1 MFNPRSLMLT
11 LVGVGLLAI
20 PASAAK
26 VGGLAALPTPDG
38 AMLRWYLPGQV
49 IPKGGFTLHRSST
62 GAEETIQVASPQP
75 KEIVLKN
82 NWMSA
87 SQLEYLSNL
96 YSSAPDTNNE
106 KIGRAILELQMV
118 THPDWA
124 KAFGILYTDTGLKP
138 GQQYNYRVT
147 AKVNGKETELGKA
160 SITTGATPKV
170 PVPMG
175 FKAEALPDKVRLFW
189 TPPGGYVASYHIF
202 RGEGS
207 KPLELQKP
215 DPYYPRSTTTAE
227 GASLEGGA
235 LYTDRNL
242 EPGKK
247 YRYAIRAVDLFGR
260 ESIASEIVSI
270 DPDSA
275 LPLSGLVINNSS
287 VGDNR
292 ITIEWKKTL
301 DTRVTSILVMR
312 GLDPEKPLEIKA
324 KLPAT
329 TTSYTDT
336 DILGGTHYYYAIV
349 TQSADGAKS
358 QRGPLRDLRGINLT
372 QPAIPNGL
380 KITPKENALELNW
393 SEAKENDLW
402 GYLVLRAESDKTPL
416 DKYVVL
422 TDTPLESTKY
432 SDPIPQGVQTKYLYR
447 IIAINTSNVR
457 SKASEA
463 VRGAVLDKTAPE
475 APVLLSSSGLE
486 GAIGIV
492 WSAAATPDLETFE
505 VYRADPSGQVVL
517 VQKLNAK
524 AIGYVDRTVIPNTS
538 YTYVVVA
545 VDTSGNR
552 SSESNPLTA
561 RAFLSKAPSA
571 PKALKATVTSAGVKL
586 EWEADER
593 LLYVVYRIINGKPV
607 QVSEAFEGS
616 SFTDKNG
623 KPGSSYVVR
632 AVNISGLQSPL
643 SAIVTSK

>member
-1 MFNPRSLMLT
+1 MFNPRQILMT
-11 LVGVGLLAI
+11 LLGIGLLANV
-20 PASAAK
+20 ASAAK

-38 AMLRWYLPGQV
+38 AMLRWYLPGQF
-49 IPKGGFTLHRSST
+49 IPKGGFTLHRSSAN
-62 GAEETIQVASPQP
+62 GEETIKVASPQP
-75 KEIVLKN
+75 KEVILKN
-82 NWMSA
+82 NWMTA
-87 SQLEYLSNL
+87 PQLEFLTKL
-96 YSSAPDTNNE
+96 YSSAPDTDNE
-106 KIGRAILELQMV
+106 KLQRAILELQMV
-118 THPDWA
+118 ANPNMA
-124 KAFGILYTDTGLKP
+124 KAFGILYTDTGLKS
-138 GQQYNYRVT
+138 GQNYTYRVT
-147 AKVNGKETELGKA
+147 ANVNGKETELGKA
-160 SITTGATPKV
+160 SITTGITPKV
-170 PVPMG
+170 PTPTA
-175 FKAEALPDKVRLFW
+175 FKAEALPGKVHLFW
-189 TPPGGYVASYHIF
+189 TPPGGYVASYRIL

-207 KPLELQKP
+207 KALEVQQP
-215 DPYYPRSTTTAE
+215 SPFFPN
-227 GASLEGGA
+227 GAPATDGERPEGGA

-247 YRYAIRAVDLFGR
+247 YRYAIKAIDLFGR
-260 ESIASEIVSI
+260 ESIASETVAI

-275 LPLSGLVINNSS
+275 LPLSGLPITDSS

-292 ITIEWKKTL
+292 ITIEWEKNL

-324 KLPAT
+324 KLPGNA
-329 TTSYTDT
+329 TSYTDT
-336 DILGGTHYYYAIV
+336 DIVGGIHYYYAII
-349 TQSADGAKS
+349 TQSVDGTNSK
-358 QRGPLRDLRGINLT
+358 RGPMRDLRGVNLT
-372 QPAIPNGL
+372 QPATPNGL
-380 KITPKENALELNW
+380 KITPKENALELTW
-393 SEAKENDLW
+393 TEAKENDLW

-416 DKYVVL
+416 EKYVVL
-422 TDTPLESTKY
+422 TGTPLESTKY

-643 SAIVTSK
+643 SAIVISK

>member
-1 MFNPRSLMLT
+1 MFNPRQILIA
-11 LVGVGLLAI
+11 LVGIGLLAT
-20 PASAAK
+20 PANAAK

-49 IPKGGFTLHRSST
+49 IPKGGFTLHRSGT
-62 GAEETIQVASPQP
+62 NGEETIQIASPQP
-75 KEIVLKN
+75 KEVILKN
-82 NWMSA
+82 NWMTA
-87 SQLEYLSNL
+87 QQLEYLTSL
-96 YSSAPDTNNE
+96 YSSAAETENE
-106 KIGRAILELQMV
+106 KIQRAILELQMV
-118 THPDWA
+118 AHPDWA

-138 GQQYNYRVT
+138 GQNYTYRVT
-147 AKVNGKETELGKA
+147 ANVNGKETELGKA
-160 SITTGATPKV
+160 SITTGVTPKV
-170 PVPMG
+170 PTPAS
-175 FKAEALPDKVRLFW
+175 FKAEALPGKVHLFW
-189 TPPGGYVASYHIF
+189 TPPGGYVAAYHIL
-202 RGEGS
+202 RGEGT

-215 DPYYPRSTTTAE
+215 NPFFPRVITTNAEDPE
-227 GASLEGGA
+227 DGA
-235 LYTDRNL
+235 LYTDRKL

-247 YRYAIRAVDLFGR
+247 YRYVIKAIDLFGR
-260 ESIASEIVSI
+260 ESATSETVSI
-270 DPDSA
+270 DPASA
-275 LPLSGLVINNSS
+275 LPLSGLPITDSS

-292 ITIEWKKTL
+292 ITIEWDKSL
-301 DTRVTSILVMR
+301 DDRVTSILVMR
-312 GLDPEKPLEIKA
+312 GLSGQKPLEVAA
-324 KLPAT
+324 KLPANT
-329 TTSYTDT
+329 TKYTDT
-336 DILGGTHYYYAIV
+336 DIVGGIHYYYAIA
-349 TQSADGAKS
+349 TQSSDGTTS
-358 QRGPLRDLRGINLT
+358 QRGPLLALRGINLT

-393 SEAKENDLW
+393 TEAKENDLW

-416 DKYVVL
+416 EKYVVL
-422 TDTPLESTKY
+422 TGTPLESTKY